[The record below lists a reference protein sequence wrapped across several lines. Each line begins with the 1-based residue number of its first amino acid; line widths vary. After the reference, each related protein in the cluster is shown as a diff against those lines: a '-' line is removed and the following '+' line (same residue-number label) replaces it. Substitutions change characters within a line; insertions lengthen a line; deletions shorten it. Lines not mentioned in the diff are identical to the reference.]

1 MGDIVKEKIS
11 ADLATAS
18 RTAEK
23 LRFRADFW
31 GMLRENWPIYMA
43 IVFAAVAL
51 EAAHHHDFRPAIG
64 FIFVGF
70 YSALH
75 AFTEACLNRRH
86 DRREAL
92 HARARRVFIVRRRRE
107 SLASFE
113 QRVAVQERYLD
124 GQS

>member
-1 MGDIVKEKIS
+1 MRDIVKEKIS
-11 ADLATAS
+11 ADLASAN

-31 GMLRENWPIYMA
+31 GMLRLNWPIYLA

-70 YSALH
+70 YSVLH
-75 AFTEACLNRRH
+75 AFTEAWLNRRH
-86 DRREAL
+86 DRCEAL
-92 HARARRVFIVRRRRE
+92 HARARRVFVVRRRRE

-113 QRVAVQERYLD
+113 RRIAVQERFLE